1 MYQELQGGSGGSGVI
16 NPTNIENESY
26 TDASSLHTFSTTSGK
41 TYVISF
47 SKRDIITESG
57 LVVNGG
63 SVVGFFA
70 SPSYTFNSNTIYGYQ
85 IFIKATGSSVS
96 IKTGASYHNMLWQV
110 TQLD

>member
-1 MYQELQGGSGGSGVI
+1 MFSELNNGSGGSGGI
-16 NPTNIENESY
+16 NPTSIESESY
-26 TDASSLHTFSTTSGK
+26 TDASSLHSFNTTSGK

-47 SKRDIITESG
+47 AKRDTITESG

-96 IKTGASYHNMLWQV
+96 IKTGANYHNMLWQV